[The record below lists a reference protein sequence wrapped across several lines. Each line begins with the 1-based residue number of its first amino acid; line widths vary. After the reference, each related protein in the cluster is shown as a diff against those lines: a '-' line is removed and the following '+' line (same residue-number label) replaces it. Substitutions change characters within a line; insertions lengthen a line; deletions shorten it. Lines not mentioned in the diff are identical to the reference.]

1 MYARMSGNMLF
12 HEKIITVQIV
22 GYIHSIIWVKKSKK
36 LSTLFVHTVLWMF
49 YNKIMCYLGIIGAK
63 EEYLMKTILI
73 LGVCL
78 AFLTAIFTA
87 GYNDK
92 PEVKK

>member
-1 MYARMSGNMLF
+1 MGL
-12 HEKIITVQIV
+12 
-22 GYIHSIIWVKKSKK
+22 
-36 LSTLFVHTVLWMF
+36 
-49 YNKIMCYLGIIGAK
+49 
-63 EEYLMKTILI
+63 ILI

-92 PEVKK
+92 PGAKSK